1 MIQAFGKRIKAR
13 KDKKGIYEIKDQ
25 SAPNRFYP
33 HVHHMSKQKTIIN
46 YHFIMRKIKSQVK
59 NPFQD

>member
-1 MIQAFGKRIKAR
+1 MRVLLNPKKELWSEAR

-46 YHFIMRKIKSQVK
+46 YHFIMREKANHK
-59 NPFQD
+59 